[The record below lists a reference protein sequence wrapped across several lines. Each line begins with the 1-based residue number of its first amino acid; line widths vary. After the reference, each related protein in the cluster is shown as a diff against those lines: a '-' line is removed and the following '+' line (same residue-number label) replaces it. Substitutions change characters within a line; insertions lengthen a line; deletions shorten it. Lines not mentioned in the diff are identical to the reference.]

1 MHKNEKAPAGVSAP
15 TRAAGKGLPTAFP
28 VSNSITRYKGNPLI
42 SDFLHV
48 GTQNALTLRELVQLT
63 GEDERT
69 LRRRIQQE
77 RKAGVLIL
85 SDCQHGYFLPE
96 NESDVRRFIRS
107 MSRRSREI
115 AAVSR
120 IAEDTLARLS
130 GQEHLEGW
138 NA

>member
-1 MHKNEKAPAGVSAP
+1 MSKHENAPAGVGTP
-15 TRAAGKGLPTAFP
+15 TGATGKGLPTGFP
-28 VSNSITRYKGNPLI
+28 VSNSITHRKGNPLI

-48 GTQNALTLRELVQLT
+48 GTKNALTLRELVQLT

-115 AAVSR
+115 AAVSH
-120 IAEDTLARLS
+120 IAEDALS
-130 GQEHLEGW
+130 KLIGQEQLEGW
-138 NA
+138 NG